1 MFPVFKDWMTICS
14 NSGINPGQA
23 QYLTDRDTWGVKSP
37 AWARIDVP
45 GDKTMD
51 FQHAVLGTF
60 I

>member
-1 MFPVFKDWMTICS
+1 MSICS
-14 NSGINPGQA
+14 NSGINAEQA
-23 QYLTDRDTWGVKSP
+23 QYLADRDTWGVKSP

-51 FQHAVLGTF
+51 LQHAVLGMF